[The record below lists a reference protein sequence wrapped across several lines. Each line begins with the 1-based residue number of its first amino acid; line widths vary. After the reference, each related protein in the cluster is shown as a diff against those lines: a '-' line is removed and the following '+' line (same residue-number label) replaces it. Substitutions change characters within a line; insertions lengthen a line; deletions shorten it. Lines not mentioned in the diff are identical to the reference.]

1 MKKMEPQHY
10 GALFLALTMAAISLP
25 ALAEK
30 YDQTAP
36 DDTTGIAAPAS
47 KKIEPLRVCADPG
60 NMPLSND
67 KGEGYQNKIAT
78 VIAEAMGTYTTY
90 FYRPYLERGLT
101 RQTFDNNECD
111 ILLDMSPD
119 DERMMVTMPVYRSTF
134 VLAYRNDKGLDIKSL
149 DDPKLLNQL
158 QVGVFQ
164 HSAIRTVLQEH
175 GINRENTI
183 VHSISHDADLHPEL
197 QPHRQ
202 VQDVID
208 GKLDVAAIWG
218 PMAGWYKTLQK
229 APLTIVPV
237 NRMEDRTPME
247 FSLAIGMRRN
257 AKELKANIEKA
268 MLNNKDKIRKI
279 LDDFGVPLV
288 QCPDCVVS
296 GDIPT
301 HGDYKPLPRIANEAQ
316 IPKQSDLAA
325 LPAMIDEALKE
336 GSTLEQELH
345 NATIA
350 RDSTR
355 IEFLLK
361 RGAKVN
367 ARDTEGQTPL
377 MVAVKSDD
385 LSIVNGLLAYKAD
398 PNLQDNDGW
407 TAAMHAVRGN
417 DPKIM
422 RLLGKPEF
430 KTNFELI
437 NHDGMTA
444 LGLATYNNKANA
456 AVAMLDSGA
465 KPDAAMGAARYTA
478 LMIAAKQ
485 DNQVMAQTLL
495 QYKANPNA
503 RNAGGVTALMI
514 AAVRNQDML
523 ISLLLKSGADASI
536 KDEEG
541 KTALILAKENDAD
554 KAVSMLQAN
563 ADGKISSAATK
574 RQ

>member
-1 MKKMEPQHY
+1 MKKSEMYKSY
-10 GALFLALTMAAISLP
+10 GAVLLAGTLSIATIP
-25 ALAEK
+25 ALA
-30 YDQTAP
+30 ANV
-36 DDTTGIAAPAS
+36 A
-47 KKIEPLRVCADPG
+47 PLRVCADPG

-149 DDPKLLNQL
+149 DDPQLLNEL

-175 GINRENTI
+175 GINRENTV

-202 VQDVID
+202 VRDVID

-268 MLNNKDKIRKI
+268 MLDNKGKIRKI
-279 LDDFGVPLV
+279 LDDYGVPLV
-288 QCPDCVVS
+288 QCDNCVVS

-316 IPKQSDLAA
+316 IPKQSAPAA

-355 IEFLLK
+355 IEYLLK
-361 RGAKVN
+361 RGAGVN

-377 MVAVKSDD
+377 MVAVKSGD

-417 DPKIM
+417 DPKIL

-430 KTNFELI
+430 KTNFELL

-465 KPDAAMGAARYTA
+465 KPDTVMGAARYTA

-485 DNQVMAQTLL
+485 DNQVMAQILL
-495 QYKANPNA
+495 QYKANSNA

-523 ISLLLKSGADASI
+523 VSLLLKSGADVGL

-541 KTALILAKENDAD
+541 KTALMLAKESDAD
-554 KAVSMLQAN
+554 KAVGMLQAQ
-563 ADGKISSAATK
+563 AAAKSGSAVTSSQ
-574 RQ
+574 RPNS